1 LHYSLL
7 LIEEGTLKGAGEPLI
22 ASNKRIRI
30 FRGHMID
37 SQNQLPSSS
46 KEEKPSHFPEDSH
59 APQPTI
65 NHQAQTDSMEV
76 HKHPH
81 HVMHKKK
88 WGEYLLEFFMLF
100 LAVTLGFV
108 AENLRE
114 HFAEHRNGK
123 ILAQSL
129 FEDVKKDTASLHSLI
144 AFSNKKISAADSVL
158 TILHSPRNI
167 WNAKSFYINMVPMLT
182 ALPFKSTDGTYTQM
196 KTSGTLRYF
205 KQSLVNIIN
214 AYDVQ
219 LKKTEYRDEVEDKG
233 TWILADLNFNII
245 NVEVFTELRFN
256 KPVTHD
262 MYIKISNKD
271 VTDKFINL
279 VAMNKGFRL
288 RSSQEY
294 QEQLKIADK
303 LIEALQKEY
312 HFE

>member
-1 LHYSLL
+1 MSEAEN
-7 LIEEGTLKGAGEPLI
+7 IEDQSTDD
-22 ASNKRIRI
+22 R
-30 FRGHMID
+30 
-37 SQNQLPSSS
+37 
-46 KEEKPSHFPEDSH
+46 
-59 APQPTI
+59 PQPTENENISEPSNI
-65 NHQAQTDSMEV
+65 NQPTTNMEV

-81 HVMHKKK
+81 HVTHKKK
-88 WGEYLLEFFMLF
+88 WTEYLLEFFMLF

-114 HFAEHRNGK
+114 HFAEHRNAK

-144 AFSNKKISAADSVL
+144 AFSSKKVNAADSVL
-158 TILHSPRNI
+158 MMLHSPRNT
-167 WNAKSFYINMVPMLT
+167 WTAKSFYTNMVPMLT
-182 ALPFKSTDGTYTQM
+182 SLPFKSTDGTYTQM

-205 KQSLVNIIN
+205 TQSFVNIIN

-245 NVEVFTELRFN
+245 NVEVFTDIRFN
-256 KPVTHD
+256 QPITHD
-262 MYIKISNKD
+262 MYIKVANKD

-288 RSSQEY
+288 RSLQEY
-294 QEQLKIADK
+294 EEQLKIANK
-303 LIEALQKEY
+303 LITALQNEY
-312 HFE
+312 HFK